1 MAVLSQPNSP
11 IDQVLECVIGLF
23 CSNKDDILSSTSPKM
38 TGKEFMNSVANGRE
52 DILQIFL
59 DILSSTKTNYCT
71 VGGLAVNAFVE
82 PVVSLGLDVVVE
94 ANHIDRFCKEVVE
107 KGLKVE
113 RFEHSVKVT
122 SSKSDLRIQ
131 IQTDSR
137 YQAFLSRASSK
148 EVLGYKMNVASVE
161 DVLQGKVWAYSDEK
175 RRMSKRQKDLADI
188 IRLIEAYPSLEQN
201 LPSVILKNFE
211 QLK

>member
-1 MAVLSQPNSP
+1 M
-11 IDQVLECVIGLF
+11 
-23 CSNKDDILSSTSPKM
+23 KT
-38 TGKEFMNSVANGRE
+38 VANAKQ

-59 DILSSTKTNYCT
+59 DILNRTKTAYCI
-71 VGGLAVNAFVE
+71 VGGLAVNAYVE
-82 PVVSLGLDVVVE
+82 PVVSLDLDVVIE
-94 ANHIDRFCKEVVE
+94 IKDIDKVSKEVVE

-113 RFEHSVKVT
+113 RFEHSVNLT

-137 YQAFLSRASSK
+137 YQEFLSRASSK

-161 DVLQGKVWAYSDEK
+161 DVLQGKLWAYSDEK

-188 IRLIEAYPSLEQN
+188 IRLIEAYPPLEQ
-201 LPSVILKNFE
+201 LIPSVILEN
-211 QLK
+211 LKK